1 MIPRPRA
8 IRILLAL
15 LLGLGLAA
23 GAVQAQRAVSLQ
35 DAVEKV
41 QRETG
46 GKILSA
52 QTVKVGKTKLYRVKV
67 LLPDGRVR
75 VVQVPGAGR

>member
-1 MIPRPRA
+1 LIPRPRA
-8 IRILLAL
+8 IRIVLAL
-15 LLGLGLAA
+15 LLGLGLAS
-23 GAVQAQRAVSLQ
+23 GAAQAQRAVSLQ
-35 DAVEKV
+35 DAVERV
-41 QRETG
+41 QRESG

-52 QTVKVGKTKLYRVKV
+52 QTVKVGRTRLYRVKV

>member
-52 QTVKVGKTKLYRVKV
+52 PTVKVGKTKLYRVKV

>member
-15 LLGLGLAA
+15 LLGLGLAS
-23 GAVQAQRAVSLQ
+23 GAAQAQRAVNLQ
-35 DAVEKV
+35 DAVERV

-52 QTVKVGKTKLYRVKV
+52 QTVKVGRTRLYRVKV

>member
-1 MIPRPRA
+1 MIARSAA
-8 IRILLAL
+8 IRILLAA
-15 LLGLGLAA
+15 LLGLGLAVGEA
-23 GAVQAQRAVSLQ
+23 QAQRAVNLQ
-35 DAVEKV
+35 DAVQRV

>member
-1 MIPRPRA
+1 MIARSAA
-8 IRILLAL
+8 IRILLAA
-15 LLGLGLAA
+15 LLGLGLAV
-23 GAVQAQRAVSLQ
+23 GDVQAQRAVNLQ
-35 DAVEKV
+35 DAVQRV

>member
-8 IRILLAL
+8 IRMLLAL

-23 GAVQAQRAVSLQ
+23 GAAQAQRAVSLQ

>member
-1 MIPRPRA
+1 M
-8 IRILLAL
+8 LLAL

-23 GAVQAQRAVSLQ
+23 GAAQAQRAVSLQ

-52 QTVKVGKTKLYRVKV
+52 QTVKVGKTKLYRGKV
-67 LLPDGRVR
+67 LWPDGGVR